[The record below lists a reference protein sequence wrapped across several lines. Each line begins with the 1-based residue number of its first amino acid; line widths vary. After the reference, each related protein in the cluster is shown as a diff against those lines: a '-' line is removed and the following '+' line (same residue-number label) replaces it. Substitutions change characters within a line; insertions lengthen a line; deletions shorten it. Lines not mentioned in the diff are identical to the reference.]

1 MISAAPGLKGLR
13 MPAGNPDKQ
22 TTEQAL
28 EEWRRAERVVAV
40 ARRGRIAAQV
50 AADAAKEA
58 NEAAAATA
66 TSARAALEAAQLAEA
81 SAAKTAMAAR
91 VLAESTVA
99 NLADTDAESAMAD
112 IEEAAAHERYR
123 QATSRAEDKG

>member
-1 MISAAPGLKGLR
+1 MAPEDADQL
-13 MPAGNPDKQ
+13 

-58 NEAAAATA
+58 TEAANATA
-66 TSARAALEAAQLAEA
+66 ASAKAALEAAQLAEA
-81 SAAKTAMAAR
+81 SAAKTAAAAR

-99 NLADTDAESAMAD
+99 NLADSDSERAMAD
-112 IEEAAAHERYR
+112 VDEAAAHDRYR
-123 QATSRAEDKG
+123 KATARAQEKA

>member
-1 MISAAPGLKGLR
+1 
-13 MPAGNPDKQ
+13 MPAENADQP

-50 AADAAKEA
+50 AADAAKDA
-58 NEAAAATA
+58 TEAAAATA
-66 TSARAALEAAQLAEA
+66 TSARAALDAAKLAEE
-81 SAAKTAMAAR
+81 SAAKTAAAAR

-99 NLADTDAESAMAD
+99 NLADSDSESAMAD
-112 IEEAAAHERYR
+112 IDEAAAHERYR
-123 QATSRAEDKG
+123 RASARAQEKG